1 MPGMDNGWVRNAES
15 WLERATTER
24 FGRLYPAR
32 VAILHPGTSPVE
44 DHHLP
49 FSAGNP
55 NDERMSEEQVSLLS
69 QLLLSTPGGP
79 QTPVAAA
86 LYAGF
91 LDEDRLPRERDG
103 SHWEPA
109 WVDLYSFRF
118 AVLRG
123 TLGELNPEETLAR
136 WVGFI
141 ELSYLWAEDGS
152 WGLTSP
158 PDLAFS
164 QLGGSEELI
173 ARALATPGLNAVRWP
188 E

>member
-1 MPGMDNGWVRNAES
+1 MDNGWVRNAAS
-15 WLERATTER
+15 WLERATTDR

-32 VAILHPGTSPVE
+32 VAILPPGTQQVDDPE
-44 DHHLP
+44 LP

-55 NDERMSEEQVSLLS
+55 NDERMSDEQVALLS
-69 QLLLSTPGGP
+69 RLLLSVGGAG
-79 QTPVAAA
+79 QAVTAA

-91 LDEDRLPRERDG
+91 LRADELPRERDG
-103 SHWEPA
+103 SQWDPA
-109 WVDLYSFRF
+109 WMDVYSLRF
-118 AVLRG
+118 AVVQG
-123 TLGELNPEETLAR
+123 ALGELIPASSLER
-136 WVGFI
+136 WGPWI
-141 ELSYLWAEDGS
+141 ELSYLWADDGS

-173 ARALATPGLNAVRWP
+173 ASALATPGLHAVPWP

>member
-1 MPGMDNGWVRNAES
+1 MDSRWVRGAQS
-15 WLERATTER
+15 WIARATMER

-32 VAILHPGTSPVE
+32 VAILHPGTHPV
-44 DHHLP
+44 DDRDLP

-55 NDERMSEEQVSLLS
+55 NDERMSDQQVSLLS
-69 QLLLSTPGGP
+69 QLLLATPGGP

-91 LDEDRLPRERDG
+91 LREDELPRERDG
-103 SHWEPA
+103 SQWEPA
-109 WVDLYSFRF
+109 WMDVYYLRF
-118 AVLRG
+118 AVVQG
-123 TLGELNPEETLAR
+123 TLGELIPESTLER
-136 WVGFI
+136 WGPLI

-173 ARALATPGLNAVRWP
+173 VRALATPGLNAAPWP